1 MRRIESAMNEIV
13 EIDARG
19 LICPLP
25 VLRARKCLMGMA
37 QGAVLHIT
45 ADDPVAV
52 IDLPHFCAQAG
63 HEVVDIREG
72 RDGAH
77 LYVIRRG

>member
-1 MRRIESAMNEIV
+1 MRRIERPMSEIV

-37 QGAVLHIT
+37 QGAVLQIM

-52 IDLPHFCAQAG
+52 IDLPHFCTQAG
-63 HEVVDIREG
+63 HEMVDIRTAK
-72 RDGAH
+72 DGAH
-77 LYVIRRG
+77 LYIIKRG